1 MKWIITVIIAV
12 IIALA
17 VYLGLGW
24 VIKDITLSMMDINDS
39 TTFEEIAN
47 VDLAVYASLAG
58 VYNILCVGFIME
70 RVDNDKLLWFI
81 LFPLAAYCISR
92 YLIPPSIGSAVLF
105 NLLNVMR
112 NDYCNDTCYMCIY
125 KKVK

>member
-105 NLLNVMR
+105 NLLNVSGMIIVTTLVVCVFIR
-112 NDYCNDTCYMCIY
+112 
-125 KKVK
+125 K

>member
-105 NLLNVMR
+105 NLLNVSGMIIVTTLVICVFIR
-112 NDYCNDTCYMCIY
+112 
-125 KKVK
+125 K

>member
-39 TTFEEIAN
+39 TTFEEIVN

-105 NLLNVMR
+105 NLLNVSGMIIVTTLVICVFIR
-112 NDYCNDTCYMCIY
+112 
-125 KKVK
+125 K